1 MTKRKVDIFTVVEAV
16 PNWFVASCEI
26 RSLHEE
32 TDEAITHGSG
42 TSPDILSPT
51 PEALPP
57 TAEIVTNW
65 VEPGLYTWTPAKGS
79 KSAVRC
85 DKANWAEPNWAEPN
99 SATWAVASRSEDT
112 TNWTENIQGRQ
123 EPADVARAGI
133 IKVTHDS
140 DSSAEGGITKMEG
153 LGHNAFW
160 SLLKDAGYEEW

>member
-16 PNWFVASCEI
+16 PNWFVASREI
-26 RSLHEE
+26 GSVHEE
-32 TDEAITHGSG
+32 IDEAIIHGSG
-42 TSPDILSPT
+42 TSPDILSPA

-65 VEPGLYTWTPAKGS
+65 VESSLYMWTPVEGS
-79 KSAVRC
+79 ESTVSC
-85 DKANWAEPNWAEPN
+85 DKANWAEPN

-140 DSSAEGGITKMEG
+140 DSSAEGGITEMEG
-153 LGHNAFW
+153 LGQNAFW
-160 SLLKDAGYEEW
+160 SLLKDVGYEEW